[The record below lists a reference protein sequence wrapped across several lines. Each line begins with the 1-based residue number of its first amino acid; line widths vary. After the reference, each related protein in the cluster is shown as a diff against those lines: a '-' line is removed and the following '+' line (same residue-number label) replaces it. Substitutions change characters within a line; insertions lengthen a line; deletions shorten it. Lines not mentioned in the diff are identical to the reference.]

1 MRTAHRLAL
10 LTTILTAV
18 TLVAGCS
25 SDKPKTPTAPPASP
39 VTPAPPAPPTPGAS
53 LSIATSSGSVQ
64 INSNDPVQITVTG
77 QRTDNW
83 TSLPDGTQ
91 VTVTT
96 TLGGLGS
103 KGGPTT
109 VTLTLFNGRATTSL
123 YAGTT
128 LGTAVIRAEKAADAT
143 FGLAFAEAQVRFVE
157 QAVTFVQAVVP
168 SVGSPN
174 GGEVV
179 EIVGGGFEEPTR
191 VTFGSSPAVVRSTS
205 SSRITVETPRFP
217 SYVPGAPF
225 TPTPVAVA
233 VVAAYGSAN
242 ERQDTLSNG
251 FTYSAGGGTL
261 QPLVLSVTPASGPN
275 EGGTAVVI
283 TGDGFDAP
291 VQVFF
296 GTVEAQ
302 VNSVTRTRIEAVSP
316 RLPSPAT
323 SPTTVNIRVV
333 NVSTGLQHTLV
344 NAFRYGSALFIS
356 SFGPGQ
362 GPFTGGTLVT
372 IYGQG
377 FDEPVAASLGGYAQQ
392 VVSVS
397 GTQVVVRTVP
407 IAVQS
412 CPSGNVVSSGPA
424 SVTNIET
431 GEGADSGSAQFS
443 YTIQKPQLY
452 GVSPTSG
459 PQGGGTLLALSG
471 ANFRTPV
478 AVDFTVGGGTYA
490 GSVQSITSCDA
501 DGYCTT
507 VGVRTPA
514 VPNSVFGTGQDCDDN
529 NDGTIGKRWVPVNAS
544 IVVKSLETGCNTQ
557 ALSNAFQ
564 FIPTDGSCRNDTAPP
579 PAP

>member
-1 MRTAHRLAL
+1 MRSSHRLAL
-10 LTTILTAV
+10 LTIVLTAV
-18 TLVAGCS
+18 ALVAGCS
-25 SDKPKTPTAPPASP
+25 SDDPKTPTSPPASP

-64 INSNDPVQITVTG
+64 INSNDPVQLTITG

-83 TSLPDGTQ
+83 TNLPDGTP

-103 KGGPTT
+103 QGGPTQ
-109 VTLTLFNGRATTSL
+109 VALTLFNGRASTSL
-123 YAGTT
+123 FAGGT
-128 LGTAVIRAEKAADAT
+128 LGTAIIRAEKAADAT
-143 FGLAFAEAQVRFVE
+143 FGLAIAEAQVRFVE
-157 QAVTFVQAVVP
+157 QPVTFIQAVVP

-179 EIVGGGFEEPTR
+179 EVIGGGFEAPTR
-191 VTFGSSPAVVRSTS
+191 VLFGGNPAVVRSTS
-205 SSRITVETPRFP
+205 SSRITVETPRLSPVP
-217 SYVPGAPF
+217 SN
-225 TPTPVAVA
+225 PTPVAVQ
-233 VVAAYGSAN
+233 VFAAYGGPDQRS
-242 ERQDTLSNG
+242 DTLANG
-251 FTYSAGGGTL
+251 FTYSPSGGAL

-291 VQVFF
+291 VQVTF
-296 GTVEAQ
+296 GNSTVGFIEAQ
-302 VNSVTRTRIEAVSP
+302 VNSVSRTRIEAISP

-323 SPTTVNIRVV
+323 SPTTVDIRVV
-333 NVSTGLQHTLV
+333 NLSNGLSGTLAG
-344 NAFRYGSALFIS
+344 AFRYGSALFIS

-372 IYGQG
+372 IFGQG
-377 FDEPVAASLGGYAQQ
+377 FDEPVAASLGGHAQQ

-431 GEGADSGSAQFS
+431 GESATSGSTVFN

-459 PQGGGTLLALSG
+459 PQAGGTLLSLAG

-478 AVDFTVGGGTYA
+478 AVDFTVGGATYS
-490 GSVQSITSCDA
+490 GSVQTVTGCDA

-507 VGVRTPA
+507 VGVRTPSL
-514 VPNSVFGTGQDCDDN
+514 PNTAFAEVNCDDN
-529 NDGTIGKRWVPVNAS
+529 NDGTQGKKWVAANAS
-544 IVVKSLETGCNTQ
+544 IVVKSLATGCNSQ
-557 ALSNAFQ
+557 PLSNAFQ
-564 FIPTDGSCRNDTAPP
+564 FNPTDTSCRGDVAAP
-579 PAP
+579 